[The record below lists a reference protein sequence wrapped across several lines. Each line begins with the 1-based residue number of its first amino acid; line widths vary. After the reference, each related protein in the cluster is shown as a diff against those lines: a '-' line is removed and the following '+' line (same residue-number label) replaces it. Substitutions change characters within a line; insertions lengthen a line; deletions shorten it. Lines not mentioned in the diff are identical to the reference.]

1 MWLLFQRKCDIFTY
15 GFEYNTNY
23 VEKMIFCGA
32 YVTKEEAFQSSL
44 SLNYE
49 EHWAPQISI
58 IEYEIGTYVESDDFK
73 PEYITNGESIIEIST
88 GKCVFG
94 DNEILELYDK
104 VRELA
109 KKYSGS
115 LDMIIHN
122 ALNYYNYG
130 HVLYGPALPKNPYFL
145 YGLNKK
151 STIAFIQE
159 LEKRNPKK

>member
-23 VEKMIFCGA
+23 VEKMIFRGA
-32 YVTKEEAFQSSL
+32 YVTKEAAFQTSL
-44 SLNYE
+44 SLKYE
-49 EHWAPQISI
+49 DHWAPQISI
-58 IEYEIGTYVESDDFK
+58 IEYEIDTYFKIEDFE

-109 KKYSGS
+109 KYSGS
-115 LDMIIHN
+115 LDRIMHN
-122 ALNYYNYG
+122 ALNYNIYG
-130 HVLYGPALPKNPYFL
+130 HELYGLALPENPYFL